1 MALTR
6 KGLIVAAKETT
17 YGTDATPGGA
27 DAIKVANINIT
38 PLQSDV
44 VARQIIRPFLG
55 NPEQLLANQ
64 RVELTFDVELTGSG
78 AAGTAPAYGI
88 LLQACG
94 FTEAV
99 SAGVSVTYTPLSA
112 SFPSATIYYFN
123 DGIRHKLTGARGS
136 FSLNA
141 EVGQIPTL
149 SFTFMG
155 IYNAPGDVTPPS
167 TTYNDQAD
175 PVIFKAGNTSGFQ
188 LFSYAGCLQSVS
200 MDLANEMVYRELIGC
215 TKEVLITNRAPSGTV
230 VIEAPDIADHDYFAD
245 ATGANTGNLVFQHGQ
260 TAGNIVTF
268 TSAQTDLGS
277 PTYSDQDGV
286 QMLNLPFIATPTDA
300 GNDELEIEF
309 T

>member
-1 MALTR
+1 
-6 KGLIVAAKETT
+6 
-17 YGTDATPGGA
+17 
-27 DAIKVANINIT
+27 
-38 PLQSDV
+38 
-44 VARQIIRPFLG
+44 
-55 NPEQLLANQ
+55 
-64 RVELTFDVELTGSG
+64 VELTGSG
-78 AAGTAPAYGI
+78 AAGTYPAYGI
-88 LLQACG
+88 LIEACG
-94 FTEAV
+94 FNVATVA
-99 SAGVSVTYTPLSA
+99 ATSVTYTPLSA
-112 SFPSATIYYFN
+112 TFPSATLYYFN

-136 FSLNA
+136 FSLTA

-188 LFSYAGCLQSVS
+188 LFSYAGCLQSVN
-200 MDLANEMVYRELIGC
+200 MDLANEMVYRELINC
-215 TKEVLITNRAPSGTV
+215 AKQVMITNRAPNGTV
-230 VIEAPDIADHDYFAD
+230 VIEAPNIADHDYFAD
-245 ATGANTGNLVFQHGQ
+245 AIGSDTGNLIFQHGQ

-268 TSAQTDLGS
+268 SSPQTDLGS

>member
-6 KGLIVAAKETT
+6 KGLIVAAKEST
-17 YGTDATPGGA
+17 YGTDATPAGA

-44 VARQIIRPFLG
+44 VSREIIRPFLG
-55 NPEQLLANQ
+55 NAEQLLANQ
-64 RVELTFDVELTGSG
+64 RVEITFDVELTGSG

-88 LLQACG
+88 LLEACG
-94 FTEAV
+94 LDVATV
-99 SAGVSVTYTPLSA
+99 AGTSVTYSPLSA

-123 DGIRHKLTGARGS
+123 DQIRHKLTGARGS
-136 FSLNA
+136 FTING
-141 EVGQIPTL
+141 EVGQIPTI

-155 IYNAPGDVTPPS
+155 IYNAPGDATPPS

-175 PVIFKAGNTSGFQ
+175 PVIFKEGNTTGFQ
-188 LFSYAGCLQSVS
+188 LFSYAGCLQSFS

-215 TKEVLITNRAPSGTV
+215 TKEVLITNRGPNGTV
-230 VIEAPDIADHDYFAD
+230 VIEAPTITAKDYFSAAAGPD
-245 ATGANTGNLVFQHGQ
+245 TGNLTFQHGQ
-260 TAGNIVTF
+260 TAGNIITF
-268 TSAQTDLGS
+268 SSPQTDLGS
-277 PTYSDQDGV
+277 PTYSDQDGI
-286 QMLNLPFIATPTDA
+286 QMLNLPYIATPTDA

>member
-6 KGLIVAAKETT
+6 KGLIIAAKEST
-17 YGTDATPGGA
+17 YGTDATPAGT

-78 AAGTAPAYGI
+78 AAGTYPAYGI
-88 LLQACG
+88 LIEACG
-94 FTEAV
+94 FNVATVA
-99 SAGVSVTYTPLSA
+99 ATSVTYTPLSA
-112 SFPSATIYYFN
+112 TFPSATLYYFN

-136 FSLNA
+136 FSLTA

-155 IYNAPGDVTPPS
+155 IYNATGDVTPPS

-188 LFSYAGCLQSVS
+188 LFSYAGCLQSVN
-200 MDLANEMVYRELIGC
+200 MDLSNEMVYRELINC
-215 TKEVLITNRAPSGTV
+215 AKQVMITNRAPNGTV
-230 VIEAPDIADHDYFAD
+230 VIEAPNIADHDYFAD
-245 ATGANTGNLVFQHGQ
+245 AIGSDTGNLIFQHGQ

-268 TSAQTDLGS
+268 SSPQTDLGS

>member
-6 KGLIVAAKETT
+6 KGLIIAAKEST
-17 YGTDATPGGA
+17 YGTDATPVGA

-44 VARQIIRPFLG
+44 VSRQIVRPFLG

-78 AAGTAPAYGI
+78 VAGTAPAYGI

-94 FTEAV
+94 FAEAV
-99 SAGVSVTYTPLSA
+99 SAATSVTYTPVSA
-112 SFPSATIYYFN
+112 AFSSATIYYFN

-136 FSLNA
+136 FSLAA

-175 PVIFKAGNTSGFQ
+175 PVIFKAGNTTGFE

-200 MDLANEMVYRELIGC
+200 MDLSNEMVYRELINC
-215 TKEVLITNRAPSGTV
+215 TKQVLITNRAPNGTV

-245 ATGANTGNLVFQHGQ
+245 AIGADTGNLIFQHGQ

-268 TSAQTDLGS
+268 SSPQTDLGS

>member
-6 KGLIVAAKETT
+6 KGLTIAAKEST
-17 YGTDATPGGA
+17 YGTDATPAGT

-78 AAGTAPAYGI
+78 AAGTYPAYGI
-88 LLQACG
+88 LIEACG
-94 FTEAV
+94 FNVTTVA
-99 SAGVSVTYTPLSA
+99 ATSVTYTPLSA
-112 SFPSATIYYFN
+112 TFPSATLYYFN

-136 FSLNA
+136 FSLTA

-188 LFSYAGCLQSVS
+188 LFSYAGCLQSVN
-200 MDLANEMVYRELIGC
+200 MDLSNEMVYRELINC
-215 TKEVLITNRAPSGTV
+215 AKQVMITNRAPNGTV
-230 VIEAPDIADHDYFAD
+230 VIEAPNIADHDYFAD
-245 ATGANTGNLVFQHGQ
+245 AIGSDTGNLIFQHGQ
-260 TAGNIVTF
+260 TAGNIITF
-268 TSAQTDLGS
+268 SSPQTDLGS

>member
-6 KGLIVAAKETT
+6 KGLIIAAKEST
-17 YGTDATPGGA
+17 YGTDATPVGA

-44 VARQIIRPFLG
+44 VSRQIVRPFLG

-78 AAGTAPAYGI
+78 TAGTYPAYGI
-88 LLQACG
+88 LIEACG
-94 FTEAV
+94 FNVATVA
-99 SAGVSVTYTPLSA
+99 ATSVTYTPLSA
-112 SFPSATIYYFN
+112 TFPSATLYYFN

-136 FSLNA
+136 FSLAA

-175 PVIFKAGNTSGFQ
+175 PVIFKAGNTTGFE

-200 MDLANEMVYRELIGC
+200 MDLSNEMVYRELINC
-215 TKEVLITNRAPSGTV
+215 TKQVLITNRAPNGTV

-245 ATGANTGNLVFQHGQ
+245 ATGADTGNLIFQHGQ

-268 TSAQTDLGS
+268 SSPQTDLGS

>member
-6 KGLIVAAKETT
+6 KGLIIAAKEST
-17 YGTDATPGGA
+17 YGTDATPAGT

-44 VARQIIRPFLG
+44 VSRQIVRPFLG

-78 AAGTAPAYGI
+78 AAGTYPAYGI
-88 LLQACG
+88 LIEACG
-94 FTEAV
+94 FNVATVA
-99 SAGVSVTYTPLSA
+99 ATSVTYTPLSA
-112 SFPSATIYYFN
+112 TFPSATLYYFN

-136 FSLNA
+136 FTING
-141 EVGQIPTL
+141 EVGQIPTI

-167 TTYNDQAD
+167 ATYNDQAD
-175 PVIFKAGNTSGFQ
+175 PVIFKEGNTTGFQ
-188 LFSYAGCLQSVS
+188 LFSYAGCLQSFS

-215 TKEVLITNRAPSGTV
+215 TKEVLITNRGPNGTV
-230 VIEAPDIADHDYFAD
+230 VIEAPTITAKDYFSAAAGPD
-245 ATGANTGNLVFQHGQ
+245 TGNLTFQHGQ

-268 TSAQTDLGS
+268 SSPQTDLGS

>member
-6 KGLIVAAKETT
+6 KGLIIAAKEST
-17 YGTDATPGGA
+17 YGTDATPVGA

-44 VARQIIRPFLG
+44 VSRQIVRPFLG

-78 AAGTAPAYGI
+78 AAGTYPAYGI
-88 LLQACG
+88 LIEACG
-94 FTEAV
+94 FNVATVA
-99 SAGVSVTYTPLSA
+99 ATSVTYTPLSA
-112 SFPSATIYYFN
+112 TFPSATLYYFN

-136 FSLNA
+136 FSLAA

-175 PVIFKAGNTSGFQ
+175 PVIFKAGNTTGFE

-200 MDLANEMVYRELIGC
+200 MDLSNEMVYRELINC
-215 TKEVLITNRAPSGTV
+215 TKQVLITNRAPNGTV
-230 VIEAPDIADHDYFAD
+230 VMPLAP
-245 ATGANTGNLVFQHGQ
+245 
-260 TAGNIVTF
+260 
-268 TSAQTDLGS
+268 
-277 PTYSDQDGV
+277 
-286 QMLNLPFIATPTDA
+286 TPET
-300 GNDELEIEF
+300 
-309 T
+309 

>member
-6 KGLIVAAKETT
+6 KGLIIAAKEST
-17 YGTDATPGGA
+17 YGTDATPAGT

-78 AAGTAPAYGI
+78 AAGTYPAYGI
-88 LLQACG
+88 LIEACG
-94 FTEAV
+94 FNVATVA
-99 SAGVSVTYTPLSA
+99 ATSVTYTPLSA
-112 SFPSATIYYFN
+112 TFPSATLYYFN

-136 FSLNA
+136 FSLTA

-188 LFSYAGCLQSVS
+188 LFSYAGCLQSVN
-200 MDLANEMVYRELIGC
+200 MDLSNEMVYRELINC
-215 TKEVLITNRAPSGTV
+215 AKQVMITNRAPNGTV
-230 VIEAPDIADHDYFAD
+230 VIEAPNIADHDYFAD
-245 ATGANTGNLVFQHGQ
+245 AIGSDTGNLIFQHGQ
-260 TAGNIVTF
+260 TAGNIITF
-268 TSAQTDLGS
+268 SSPQTDLGS

>member
-6 KGLIVAAKETT
+6 KGLIIAAKEST
-17 YGTDATPGGA
+17 YGTDANPVGA

-44 VARQIIRPFLG
+44 VSRQIIRPFLG

-88 LLQACG
+88 LIEACG
-94 FTEAV
+94 FDVATVA
-99 SAGVSVTYTPLSA
+99 ATSVTYTPLSA
-112 SFPSATIYYFN
+112 TFPSATLYYFN

-136 FSLNA
+136 FSLTG

-155 IYNAPGDVTPPS
+155 IYNAPGDATPPS

-188 LFSYAGCLQSVS
+188 LFSYSGCLQSVS
-200 MDLANEMVYRELIGC
+200 MDLSNEMVYRELIGC
-215 TKEVLITNRAPSGTV
+215 TKEVLITNRAPNGTV

-245 ATGANTGNLVFQHGQ
+245 ATGPDTGNLIFQHGQ

-268 TSAQTDLGS
+268 SSPQTDLGS

-286 QMLNLPFIATPTDA
+286 QMLNLPFIATPSDA

>member
-44 VARQIIRPFLG
+44 VSRQIIRPFLG
-55 NPEQLLANQ
+55 NAEQLLANQ

-88 LLQACG
+88 LLEACG
-94 FTEAV
+94 FAV
-99 SAGVSVTYTPLSA
+99 ATSAGVSVTYTPLSA

-155 IYNAPGDVTPPS
+155 IYNAPGDSTPPS

-175 PVIFKAGNTSGFQ
+175 PVIFKAGNTTGFQ
-188 LFSYAGCLQSVS
+188 LFSYAGCLQSVN
-200 MDLANEMVYRELIGC
+200 MDLANEMVYRELINC
-215 TKEVLITNRAPSGTV
+215 TKQVLITNRAPSGTV
-230 VIEAPDIADHDYFAD
+230 VIEAPDIADHDYFTD
-245 ATGANTGNLVFQHGQ
+245 ATGSATGNLVFQHGQ
-260 TAGNIVTF
+260 TAGNIITF

-300 GNDELEIEF
+300 GDDELEIEF

>member
-6 KGLIVAAKETT
+6 KGLIIAAKEST
-17 YGTDATPGGA
+17 YGTDATPAGT

-44 VARQIIRPFLG
+44 VSRQIVRPFLG

-78 AAGTAPAYGI
+78 AAGTYPAYGI
-88 LLQACG
+88 LIEACG
-94 FTEAV
+94 FNVATVA
-99 SAGVSVTYTPLSA
+99 ATSVTYTPLSA
-112 SFPSATIYYFN
+112 TFPSATLYYFN

-136 FSLNA
+136 FSLAA

-175 PVIFKAGNTSGFQ
+175 PVIFKAGNTTGFE

-200 MDLANEMVYRELIGC
+200 MDLSNEMVYRELINC
-215 TKEVLITNRAPSGTV
+215 TKQVLITNRAPNGTV

-245 ATGANTGNLVFQHGQ
+245 ATGADTGNLIFQHGQ

-268 TSAQTDLGS
+268 SSPQTDLGS

>member
-6 KGLIVAAKETT
+6 KGLIIAAKEST
-17 YGTDATPGGA
+17 YGTDATPVGA

-44 VARQIIRPFLG
+44 VSRQIVRPFLG

-78 AAGTAPAYGI
+78 VAGTAPAYGI

-94 FTEAV
+94 FAEAV
-99 SAGVSVTYTPLSA
+99 SAATSVTYTPVSA
-112 SFPSATIYYFN
+112 AFSSATIYYFN

-136 FSLNA
+136 FSLAA

-175 PVIFKAGNTSGFQ
+175 PVIFKAGNTTGFE

-200 MDLANEMVYRELIGC
+200 MDLSNEMVYRELINC
-215 TKEVLITNRAPSGTV
+215 TKQVLITNRAPNGTV

-245 ATGANTGNLVFQHGQ
+245 ATGADTGNLIFQHGQ

-268 TSAQTDLGS
+268 SSPQTDLGS

>member
-6 KGLIVAAKETT
+6 KGLIIAAKEST
-17 YGTDATPGGA
+17 YGTDATPAGT

-78 AAGTAPAYGI
+78 AAGTYPAYGI
-88 LLQACG
+88 LIEACG
-94 FTEAV
+94 FNVATVA
-99 SAGVSVTYTPLSA
+99 ATSVTYTPLSA
-112 SFPSATIYYFN
+112 TFPSATLYYFN

-136 FSLNA
+136 FSLTA

-188 LFSYAGCLQSVS
+188 LFSYAGCLQSVN
-200 MDLANEMVYRELIGC
+200 MDLSNEMVYRELINC
-215 TKEVLITNRAPSGTV
+215 AKQVMITNRAPNGTV
-230 VIEAPDIADHDYFAD
+230 VIEAPNIADHDYFAD
-245 ATGANTGNLVFQHGQ
+245 AIGSDTGNLIFQHGQ

-268 TSAQTDLGS
+268 SSPQTDLGS

>member
-6 KGLIVAAKETT
+6 KGLIIAAKEST
-17 YGTDATPGGA
+17 YGTDATPAGT

-78 AAGTAPAYGI
+78 AAGTYPAYGI
-88 LLQACG
+88 LIEACG
-94 FTEAV
+94 FNVATVA
-99 SAGVSVTYTPLSA
+99 ATSVTYTPLSA
-112 SFPSATIYYFN
+112 TFPSATLYYFN

-136 FSLNA
+136 FSLTA

-188 LFSYAGCLQSVS
+188 LFSYAGCLQSVN
-200 MDLANEMVYRELIGC
+200 MDLANEMVYRELINC
-215 TKEVLITNRAPSGTV
+215 AKQVMITNRAPNGTV
-230 VIEAPDIADHDYFAD
+230 VIEAPNIADHDYFAD
-245 ATGANTGNLVFQHGQ
+245 AIGSDTGNLIFQHGQ
-260 TAGNIVTF
+260 TAGNIITF
-268 TSAQTDLGS
+268 SSPQTDLGS

>member
-6 KGLIVAAKETT
+6 KGLIVAAKEST
-17 YGTDATPGGA
+17 YGTDATPAGT

-88 LLQACG
+88 LLEACG
-94 FTEAV
+94 FDVTTVA
-99 SAGVSVTYTPLSA
+99 STSVTYAPLSA

-136 FSLNA
+136 FSLTA

-188 LFSYAGCLQSVS
+188 LFSYAGCLQSVN

-230 VIEAPDIADHDYFAD
+230 VIEAPDISDHDYFAD

-260 TAGNIVTF
+260 TAGNIITF
-268 TSAQTDLGS
+268 SSPQTDLGS

-300 GNDELEIEF
+300 GNDELQIAF

>member
-6 KGLIVAAKETT
+6 KGLIVAAKEST
-17 YGTDATPGGA
+17 YGTDASPVGA

-44 VARQIIRPFLG
+44 VSREIIRPFLG
-55 NPEQLLANQ
+55 NAEQLLANQ

-88 LLQACG
+88 LLEACG
-94 FTEAV
+94 MDVATVA
-99 SAGVSVTYTPLSA
+99 STSVTYTPLSA

-123 DGIRHKLTGARGS
+123 DQIRHKLTGARGS
-136 FSLNA
+136 FTING
-141 EVGQIPTL
+141 EVGQIPTI

-155 IYNAPGDVTPPS
+155 IYNAPGDVTPPT

-175 PVIFKAGNTSGFQ
+175 PVIFKEGNTTGFQ
-188 LFSYAGCLQSVS
+188 LFSYAGCLQSFS

-215 TKEVLITNRAPSGTV
+215 TKEVLITNRAPNGTV
-230 VIEAPDIADHDYFAD
+230 VIEAPSITAHDYFAD
-245 ATGANTGNLVFQHGQ
+245 ATGPNTGNLTFQHGQ
-260 TAGNIVTF
+260 TAGNIITF
-268 TSAQTDLGS
+268 TAAQANLGS
-277 PTYSDQDGV
+277 PTYSDQDGI
-286 QMLNLPFIATPTDA
+286 QMLNLPYIATPTNA
-300 GNDELEIEF
+300 GNNELEIEF

>member
-6 KGLIVAAKETT
+6 KGLIIAAKEST
-17 YGTDATPGGA
+17 YGTDASPAGA
-27 DAIKVANINIT
+27 DAIKVLNISIT

-44 VARQIIRPFLG
+44 VTREIIRPFLG
-55 NPEQLLANQ
+55 NSEQLLANQ

-88 LLQACG
+88 LLEACG
-94 FTEAV
+94 MDVATVA
-99 SAGVSVTYTPLSA
+99 STSVTYSPLSA

-123 DGIRHKLTGARGS
+123 DQIRHKLTGARGS
-136 FSLNA
+136 FTINA
-141 EVGQIPTL
+141 EVGQIPTI

-175 PVIFKAGNTSGFQ
+175 PVIFKEGNTTAFQ
-188 LFSYAGCLQSVS
+188 LFSYAGCLQSFS
-200 MDLANEMVYRELIGC
+200 MDLSNDMVYRELIGC
-215 TKEVLITNRAPSGTV
+215 TKEVLITNRAPNGTV
-230 VIEAPDIADHDYFAD
+230 VIEAPTITAKDYFSAAAGSD
-245 ATGANTGNLVFQHGQ
+245 TGNLTFQHGQ
-260 TAGNIVTF
+260 TAGNIITF
-268 TSAQTDLGS
+268 SSPQTDLGS
-277 PTYSDQDGV
+277 PTYSDQDGI
-286 QMLNLPFIATPTDA
+286 QMLNLPYIATPTDA

>member
-1 MALTR
+1 
-6 KGLIVAAKETT
+6 
-17 YGTDATPGGA
+17 
-27 DAIKVANINIT
+27 
-38 PLQSDV
+38 
-44 VARQIIRPFLG
+44 
-55 NPEQLLANQ
+55 
-64 RVELTFDVELTGSG
+64 VELTGSG
-78 AAGTAPAYGI
+78 AAGTYPAYGI
-88 LLQACG
+88 LIEACG
-94 FTEAV
+94 FNVATVA
-99 SAGVSVTYTPLSA
+99 ATSVTYTPLSA
-112 SFPSATIYYFN
+112 TFPSATLYYFN

-136 FSLNA
+136 FSLAA
-141 EVGQIPTL
+141 EVGQIPTI

-175 PVIFKAGNTSGFQ
+175 PVIFKAGNTTGFQ

-200 MDLANEMVYRELIGC
+200 MDLANEMVYRELINC
-215 TKEVLITNRAPSGTV
+215 TKQVLITNRAPNGTV
-230 VIEAPDIADHDYFAD
+230 VIEAPTIAERLLRD
-245 ATGANTGNLVFQHGQ
+245 ATGPDTGNLIFQHGQ

-268 TSAQTDLGS
+268 SSPQTDLGS

>member
-44 VARQIIRPFLG
+44 VSRQIIRPFLG
-55 NPEQLLANQ
+55 NAEQLLANQ

-88 LLQACG
+88 LLEACG
-94 FTEAV
+94 FAAAT

-155 IYNAPGDVTPPS
+155 IYNAPGDSTPPS

-175 PVIFKAGNTSGFQ
+175 PVIFKAGNTTGFQ

-200 MDLANEMVYRELIGC
+200 MDLSNEMVYRELINC
-215 TKEVLITNRAPSGTV
+215 TKQVLITNRAPSGTV
-230 VIEAPDIADHDYFAD
+230 VIEAPDIADHDYFTD
-245 ATGANTGNLVFQHGQ
+245 ATGSATGNLAFQHGQ
-260 TAGNIVTF
+260 TAGNIITF

-300 GNDELEIEF
+300 GDDELEIEF

>member
-6 KGLIVAAKETT
+6 KGLIVAAKEST
-17 YGTDATPGGA
+17 YGTDATPAGA

-44 VARQIIRPFLG
+44 VSREIIRPFLG
-55 NPEQLLANQ
+55 NAEQLLANQ
-64 RVELTFDVELTGSG
+64 RVEITFDVELTGSG

-88 LLQACG
+88 LLEACG
-94 FTEAV
+94 LDVTTVA
-99 SAGVSVTYTPLSA
+99 STSVTYSPLSA

-123 DGIRHKLTGARGS
+123 DQIRHKLTGARGS
-136 FSLNA
+136 FTING
-141 EVGQIPTL
+141 EVGQIPTI

-155 IYNAPGDVTPPS
+155 IYNAPGDSSPPS

-188 LFSYAGCLQSVS
+188 LFSYAGCLQSVT
-200 MDLANEMVYRELIGC
+200 MDLANEMIYRELIGC

-245 ATGANTGNLVFQHGQ
+245 ATGGDTGNLVFQHGQ

-300 GNDELEIEF
+300 GNDELEIAF

>member
-6 KGLIVAAKETT
+6 KGLIIAAKEST
-17 YGTDATPGGA
+17 YGTDATPAGT

-94 FTEAV
+94 FAEAV
-99 SAGVSVTYTPLSA
+99 SAGTSVTYTPVSA
-112 SFPSATIYYFN
+112 AFSSATIYYFN

-136 FSLNA
+136 FSLTG

-155 IYNAPGDVTPPS
+155 IYNAPGDATPPS

-188 LFSYAGCLQSVS
+188 LFSYSGCLQSVS
-200 MDLANEMVYRELIGC
+200 MDLSNEMVYRELIGC
-215 TKEVLITNRAPSGTV
+215 TKEVLITNRAPNGTV

-245 ATGANTGNLVFQHGQ
+245 ATGADTGNLIFQHGQ

-268 TSAQTDLGS
+268 SSPQTDLGS

-286 QMLNLPFIATPTDA
+286 QMLNLPFIATPSDA

>member
-6 KGLIVAAKETT
+6 KGLIIAAKETT
-17 YGTDATPGGA
+17 YGTDATPAGT

-44 VARQIIRPFLG
+44 VSREIIRPFLG

-64 RVELTFDVELTGSG
+64 RVELSFDVELTGSG
-78 AAGTAPAYGI
+78 AAGTAPAFGI

-94 FTEAV
+94 FLETV
-99 SAGVSVTYTPLSA
+99 SAGVSVTYVPLSA
-112 SFPSATIYYFN
+112 SFASATIYYFN

-175 PVIFKAGNTSGFQ
+175 PVIFKAGNTTGFQ

-200 MDLANEMVYRELIGC
+200 MDLANEMVYRELINLS
-215 TKEVLITNRAPSGTV
+215 LIH
-230 VIEAPDIADHDYFAD
+230 I
-245 ATGANTGNLVFQHGQ
+245 
-260 TAGNIVTF
+260 
-268 TSAQTDLGS
+268 
-277 PTYSDQDGV
+277 
-286 QMLNLPFIATPTDA
+286 
-300 GNDELEIEF
+300 
-309 T
+309 

>member
-6 KGLIVAAKETT
+6 KGLIIAAKEST
-17 YGTDATPGGA
+17 YGTDATPAGT

-78 AAGTAPAYGI
+78 AAGTYPAYGI
-88 LLQACG
+88 LIEACG
-94 FTEAV
+94 FNVATVA
-99 SAGVSVTYTPLSA
+99 ATSVTYTPLSA
-112 SFPSATIYYFN
+112 TFPSATLYYFN

-136 FSLNA
+136 FSLAA

-175 PVIFKAGNTSGFQ
+175 PVIFKAGNTTGFE

-200 MDLANEMVYRELIGC
+200 MDLSNEMVYRELINC
-215 TKEVLITNRAPSGTV
+215 TKQVLITNRAPNGTV

-245 ATGANTGNLVFQHGQ
+245 ATGADTGNLIFQHGQ

-268 TSAQTDLGS
+268 SSPQTDLGS

-286 QMLNLPFIATPTDA
+286 QMLNLPFIATPTDS

>member
-6 KGLIVAAKETT
+6 KGLIIAAKEST
-17 YGTDATPGGA
+17 YGTDATPAGT

-78 AAGTAPAYGI
+78 AAGTYPAYGI
-88 LLQACG
+88 LIEACG
-94 FTEAV
+94 FNVATVA
-99 SAGVSVTYTPLSA
+99 ATSVTYTPLSA
-112 SFPSATIYYFN
+112 TFPSATLYYFN

-136 FSLNA
+136 FSLAA

-175 PVIFKAGNTSGFQ
+175 PVIFKAGNSST
-188 LFSYAGCLQSVS
+188 FSFLGHSGCLQSLS
-200 MDLANEMVYRELIGC
+200 LELANEIIYRELVGC
-215 TKEVLITNRAPSGTV
+215 DKEVLITNRAPNGTV

-245 ATGANTGNLVFQHGQ
+245 ATGADTGNLIFQHGQ

-268 TSAQTDLGS
+268 SSPQTDLGS

-286 QMLNLPFIATPTDA
+286 QMLNLPFIATPTDS

>member
-6 KGLIVAAKETT
+6 KGLIIAAKEST
-17 YGTDATPGGA
+17 YGTDATPAGT

-78 AAGTAPAYGI
+78 AAGTYPAYGI
-88 LLQACG
+88 LIEACG
-94 FTEAV
+94 FNVATVA
-99 SAGVSVTYTPLSA
+99 ATSVTYTPLSA
-112 SFPSATIYYFN
+112 TFPSATLYYFN

-136 FSLNA
+136 FSLTA

-188 LFSYAGCLQSVS
+188 LFSYAGCLQSVN
-200 MDLANEMVYRELIGC
+200 MDLANEMVYRELINC
-215 TKEVLITNRAPSGTV
+215 AKQVMITNRAPNGTV
-230 VIEAPDIADHDYFAD
+230 VIEAPNIADHDYFAD
-245 ATGANTGNLVFQHGQ
+245 AIGSDTGNLIFQHGQ

-268 TSAQTDLGS
+268 SSPQTDLGS

>member
-6 KGLIVAAKETT
+6 KGLIIAAKEST
-17 YGTDATPGGA
+17 YGTDATPAGT

-44 VARQIIRPFLG
+44 VSRQIVRPFLG

-78 AAGTAPAYGI
+78 VAGTAPAYGI

-94 FTEAV
+94 FAEAV
-99 SAGVSVTYTPLSA
+99 SAATSVTYTPVSA
-112 SFPSATIYYFN
+112 AFSSATIYYFN
-123 DGIRHKLTGARGS
+123 DAIRHKLTGARGS
-136 FSLNA
+136 FSLAA

-175 PVIFKAGNTSGFQ
+175 PVIFKAGNTTGFE
-188 LFSYAGCLQSVS
+188 LFSHAGCLQSVS
-200 MDLANEMVYRELIGC
+200 MDLSNEMVYRELINC
-215 TKEVLITNRAPSGTV
+215 TKQVLITNRAPNGTV

-245 ATGANTGNLVFQHGQ
+245 ATGADTGNLIFQHGQ

-268 TSAQTDLGS
+268 SSPQTDLGS

>member
-6 KGLIVAAKETT
+6 KGLIVAAKEVT

-88 LLQACG
+88 LLEACG
-94 FTEAV
+94 FDVATVA
-99 SAGVSVTYTPLSA
+99 ATSVTYTPLSA

-136 FSLNA
+136 FSLSA

-188 LFSYAGCLQSVS
+188 LFSYAGCLQSVN

-230 VIEAPDIADHDYFAD
+230 VIEAPDISDHDYFGD

-260 TAGNIVTF
+260 TAGNIITF

-300 GNDELEIEF
+300 GNDELEIAF

>member
-6 KGLIVAAKETT
+6 KGLIIAAKEST
-17 YGTDATPGGA
+17 YGTDATPAGT

-78 AAGTAPAYGI
+78 AAGTYPAYGI
-88 LLQACG
+88 LIEACG
-94 FTEAV
+94 FNVATVA
-99 SAGVSVTYTPLSA
+99 ATSVTYTPLSA
-112 SFPSATIYYFN
+112 TFPSATLYYFN

-136 FSLNA
+136 FSLTA

-188 LFSYAGCLQSVS
+188 LFSYAGCLQSVN
-200 MDLANEMVYRELIGC
+200 MDLSNEMVYRDLINC
-215 TKEVLITNRAPSGTV
+215 AKQVMITNRAPNGTV
-230 VIEAPDIADHDYFAD
+230 VIEAPNIADHDYFAD
-245 ATGANTGNLVFQHGQ
+245 AIGSDTGNLIFQHGQ

-268 TSAQTDLGS
+268 SSPQTDLGS

>member
-6 KGLIVAAKETT
+6 KGLIIAAKEST
-17 YGTDATPGGA
+17 YGTDATPAGT

-78 AAGTAPAYGI
+78 AAGTYPAYGI
-88 LLQACG
+88 LIEACG
-94 FTEAV
+94 FNVATVA
-99 SAGVSVTYTPLSA
+99 ATSVTYTPLSA
-112 SFPSATIYYFN
+112 TFPSATLYYFN

-136 FSLNA
+136 FSLTA

-188 LFSYAGCLQSVS
+188 LFSYAGCLQSVN
-200 MDLANEMVYRELIGC
+200 MDLSNEMVYRELINC
-215 TKEVLITNRAPSGTV
+215 AKQVMITNRAPNGTV
-230 VIEAPDIADHDYFAD
+230 VIEAPNIADHDYFAD
-245 ATGANTGNLVFQHGQ
+245 AIGSDTGNLIFQHGQ

-268 TSAQTDLGS
+268 SSPQTDLGS

-286 QMLNLPFIATPTDA
+286 QMLNLPFIATPTDS

>member
-6 KGLIVAAKETT
+6 KGLIVAAKEST
-17 YGTDATPGGA
+17 YGTDATPAGT

-78 AAGTAPAYGI
+78 AAGTVPAYGI
-88 LLQACG
+88 LLEACG
-94 FTEAV
+94 FDVATVADT
-99 SAGVSVTYTPLSA
+99 SVTYTPLSA

-136 FSLNA
+136 FSLTA

-230 VIEAPDIADHDYFAD
+230 VIEAPDISDHDYFAD
-245 ATGANTGNLVFQHGQ
+245 ATGADTGNLVFQHGQ
-260 TAGNIVTF
+260 TAGNIITF
-268 TSAQTDLGS
+268 SSPQTDLGS

-300 GNDELEIEF
+300 GNDELEIAF